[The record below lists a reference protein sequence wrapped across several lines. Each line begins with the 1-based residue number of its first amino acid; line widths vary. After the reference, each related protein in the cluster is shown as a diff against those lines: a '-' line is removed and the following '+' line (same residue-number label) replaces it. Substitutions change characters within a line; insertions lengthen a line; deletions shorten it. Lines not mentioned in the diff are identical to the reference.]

1 MVIQTK
7 MDVES
12 MNKDLNF
19 KYYKKILF
27 INTLLLLILPA
38 ITLNAQ
44 SVEVTI
50 TGIRSEKGQIAI
62 GVFIDNESF
71 QKEEAFLDKKFV
83 KNGISNGEMR
93 VQFSLEPGTYGL
105 SLLDDEN
112 SNGKMEYNF
121 LGIPKEGFGFSDYYH
136 KGLTKPKFDAFK
148 FSIDQDQ
155 VRKITIRIRYM

>member
-71 QKEEAFLDKKFV
+71 QKEESFLEKRFKKT
-83 KNGISNGEMR
+83 GITNGEMR
-93 VQFSLEPGTYGL
+93 IRI
-105 SLLDDEN
+105 SLL
-112 SNGKMEYNF
+112 F
-121 LGIPKEGFGFSDYYH
+121 F
-136 KGLTKPKFDAFK
+136 
-148 FSIDQDQ
+148 
-155 VRKITIRIRYM
+155 